1 MKEIN
6 RRDFV
11 KMTGA
16 AAVGLALSQIP
27 RGGAAFSQAPIIGST
42 YVSKLTVQVPVQRC
56 TLRSI
61 SMLNI

>member
-16 AAVGLALSQIP
+16 AAVGFALSQIP
-27 RGGAAFSQAPIIGST
+27 AEELRLPKLRLSAALMCR
-42 YVSKLTVQVPVQRC
+42 KLTVMALLQRC

-61 SMLNI
+61 SMLSL